1 MNGRVPE
8 CLTLKHCYDRTDNM
22 IFREIRPD
30 EYDLLKVFLYEAI
43 YVPEGEM
50 PPDHSIIELPD
61 LPGSM

>member
-1 MNGRVPE
+1 
-8 CLTLKHCYDRTDNM
+8 M

-43 YVPEGEM
+43 YVPEGET